1 MFTLKKEKTIA
12 HTFKEKNGHILHNND
27 FWGQYSFV
35 FFVGQNLNYFG
46 QFQHFK
52 EELKIII
59 IVKLF
64 FQYGI
69 DKTMYTEDMHF
80 ECILTNEGICFSCG
94 MVSLY
99 G

>member
-1 MFTLKKEKTIA
+1 M
-12 HTFKEKNGHILHNND
+12 
-27 FWGQYSFV
+27 
-35 FFVGQNLNYFG
+35 NYFG

-99 G
+99 GWQNAKIQLQYKVTFSDCSSYTRDIY